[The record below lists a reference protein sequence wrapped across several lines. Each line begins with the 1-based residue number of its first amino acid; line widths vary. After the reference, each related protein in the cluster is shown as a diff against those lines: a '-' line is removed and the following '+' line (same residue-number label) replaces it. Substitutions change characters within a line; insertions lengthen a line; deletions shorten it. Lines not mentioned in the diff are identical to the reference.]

1 MKEGI
6 PMNYRNFQKWQAL
19 IVLVAVFFWAG
30 CGQTPQ
36 PVTTGP
42 EGPATIETPESEQPI
57 TAETELPPVD
67 DPLDAPAMAEDPTED
82 IAQTDPADQVRD
94 ELQEVAAVED
104 AEEVD
109 RVITG
114 DWPCWGGDGA
124 RNMANATTGFAD
136 IFTPNTPVE
145 DPSRLSRIPE
155 ISIDDFNILWQ
166 MPLGSQTYGNPVVA
180 GGKVYVGTNN
190 GGEYRPQHVGDRGV
204 LLCFDEKTGEFLWQ
218 LTREKLPQGR
228 VNDWPEQGI
237 CSAPWVEGNRLW
249 VVTNRCELM
258 CLDTEGFRDGT
269 NDGPYT
275 DEVDTDLE
283 DADIIWVLDM
293 MDELGV
299 FPHNL
304 ATSSPLVHGDL
315 VYVLTSNGV
324 DEAHLELPSPRAPS
338 IIAVNKHTGELVW
351 EDNTP
356 FDRILHGQWS
366 SPSLGVVDGQ
376 AQVYMAAGDGWLYAL
391 DAETGE
397 HLWRFDLNPKDSRYE
412 LGGRGTRNYIIATPV
427 FYENSVVLA
436 VGQDPEHGE
445 GIGHIYRIDAT
456 KRGDVSPV
464 TEDNQPNPNSAQI
477 WHLGGIDQD
486 GSMTGEPGMEAFR
499 RTLSTVAIHEGLVY
513 APDLSGRIH
522 CIDFETG
529 RRYYEADVM
538 AAIWGSPMV
547 ADGKVFIGNEDGLIS
562 VFNTGK
568 ELKMASMIEF
578 PSSIYS
584 TPTIANGVMF
594 VSDRS
599 QLYAIGT
606 R

>member
-1 MKEGI
+1 VPSMTESATTDTEDSAEI
-6 PMNYRNFQKWQAL
+6 DAAEIELESTEP
-19 IVLVAVFFWAG
+19 VEVAPSEMPDEAAATEEQVDE
-30 CGQTPQ
+30 Q
-36 PVTTGP
+36 PAET
-42 EGPATIETPESEQPI
+42 TPEVDAESA
-57 TAETELPPVD
+57 TAE
-67 DPLDAPAMAEDPTED
+67 
-82 IAQTDPADQVRD
+82 
-94 ELQEVAAVED
+94 
-104 AEEVD
+104 

-114 DWPCWGGDGA
+114 DWPCWGGDVA
-124 RNMANATTGFAD
+124 RNMVNATTGFSD
-136 IFTPNTPVE
+136 VFTPKTTVE
-145 DPSRLSRIPE
+145 DPRRLSRVPE
-155 ISIDDFNILWQ
+155 TPIDDFNILWQ
-166 MPLGSQTYGNPVVA
+166 VPLGSQTYGNPVVS
-180 GGKVYVGTNN
+180 GGKVFVGTNN
-190 GGEYRPQHVGDRGV
+190 GGQYRPQHQGDRGV

-237 CSAPWVEGNRLW
+237 CSAPYVEGNRLW
-249 VVTNRCELM
+249 LVTNRCELM
-258 CLDTEGFRDGT
+258 CLDTEGFRDGK

-275 DEVDTDLE
+275 DEVDTDE
-283 DADIIWVLDM
+283 QDADIIWILDM
-293 MDELGV
+293 MEELGV

-315 VYVLTSNGV
+315 VLLLTSNGV
-324 DEAHLELPSPRAPS
+324 DEAHLELPSPRSPS
-338 IIAVNKHTGELVW
+338 FLAVNKHTGEIVW

-356 FDRILHGQWS
+356 LDRVLHGQWS
-366 SPSLGVVDGQ
+366 SPALGIVDGQ
-376 AQVYMAAGDGWLYAL
+376 AQVYMPGGDGWLYAL

-397 HLWRFDLNPKDSRYE
+397 HLWKFDLNPKDSRWE
-412 LGGRGTRNYIIATPV
+412 LGGRGTRNNIIATPV
-427 FYENSVVLA
+427 FYQNSVILG

-445 GIGHIYRIDAT
+445 GVGHIYRIDVT

-477 WHLGGIDQD
+477 WHLGGIDED
-486 GSMTGEPGMEAFR
+486 GSKTGEPGMEAFR
-499 RTLSTVAIHEGLVY
+499 RTLSTVAIHDGLVY

-599 QLYAIGT
+599 RLYAIST
-606 R
+606 Q